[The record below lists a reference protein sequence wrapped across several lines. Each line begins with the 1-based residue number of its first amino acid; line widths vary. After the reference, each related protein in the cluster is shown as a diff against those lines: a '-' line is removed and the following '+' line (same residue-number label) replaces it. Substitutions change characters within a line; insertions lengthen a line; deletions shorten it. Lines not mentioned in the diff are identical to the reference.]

1 MTAMTATTVGF
12 DSGSSGG
19 GGGVM
24 VVSFLFFFVFFGHTN
39 TQQQKKHPNNRNY
52 SKLDILCYSINLR
65 THELCVELK
74 CEYNY
79 SS

>member
-24 VVSFLFFFVFFGHTN
+24 VVSFLFFSSSLAIQTEH
-39 TQQQKKHPNNRNY
+39 KKHPNNRNF